1 MCATITGETIRHLA
15 ALTRIAVRPE
25 ETERLAADLA
35 SVLRY
40 MDRLAKY
47 DTSDVLPWRP
57 TDPWP
62 PARIGSVVPPASAD
76 SEPPA
81 DWRPDVP
88 AEPLPPTALTITG
101 GEHFNVKTGLFD
113 APAVR

>member
-1 MCATITGETIRHLA
+1 MDATITGETIRHLA
-15 ALTRIAVRPE
+15 ALARVAVRPE

-40 MDRLAKY
+40 MDRLATY
-47 DTSDVLPWRP
+47 DTSAVLPWRP

-62 PARIGSVVPPASAD
+62 PARIGNAAPPASDD

-81 DWRPDVP
+81 DWRADVP
-88 AEPLPPTALTITG
+88 AEPLPLAALTITG
-101 GEHFNVKTGLFD
+101 SGHFNAETGLFD